1 MWDIDYTL
9 LRGGG
14 VASRAWKA
22 AFTEVTGRE
31 FVHMP
36 DFGGRTDLD
45 IFTETFRTHGV
56 TGHEPEAFFAR
67 YVEVFQLTRHEIAVQ
82 GTLMPGVREVLGRLT
97 GDPAVVQTL
106 VTGNLPPVATAKVDA
121 FGLAAAFDAEVGGY
135 GDDDHVRATL
145 VRRSRERAE
154 AKYGESFRLVV
165 IGDTVNDINGAL
177 ANGAT
182 AIGVATGRTS
192 AGALAAAGAHVVLPD
207 LSDVDAAVAAI
218 RG

>member
-22 AFTEVTGRE
+22 AFTELTGRP

-45 IFTETFRTHGV
+45 IFAETFRMHGV
-56 TGHEPEAFFAR
+56 ADHEPELFFAR
-67 YVEVFQLTRHEIAVQ
+67 YVEAFETTRHEIALR
-82 GTLMPGVREVLGRLT
+82 GMLMPGVREVLGRLT
-97 GDPAVVQTL
+97 DDPAVVQTL
-106 VTGNLPPVATAKVDA
+106 VTGNLAPVAAAKVDA
-121 FGLAAAFDAEVGGY
+121 FELSAAFDAEVGGY
-135 GDDDHVRATL
+135 GSDDHVRSTL

-154 AKYGESFRLVV
+154 AKYGEAFRLVV
-165 IGDTVNDINGAL
+165 IGDTVADVNGAL
-177 ANGAT
+177 ANDAR
-182 AIGVATGRTS
+182 AIGVATGRTAAS
-192 AGALAAAGAHVVLPD
+192 DLAAAGAHVVLPD